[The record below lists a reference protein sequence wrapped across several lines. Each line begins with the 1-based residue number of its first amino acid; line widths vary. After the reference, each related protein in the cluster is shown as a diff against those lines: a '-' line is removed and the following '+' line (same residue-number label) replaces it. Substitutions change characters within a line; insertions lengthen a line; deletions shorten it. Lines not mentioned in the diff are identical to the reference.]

1 MVTINA
7 VMIELPF
14 PDDEEEV
21 VLATTRTRRPN
32 P

>member
-21 VLATTRTRRPN
+21 VLATRRPN

>member
-7 VMIELPF
+7 AMIELPF

-21 VLATTRTRRPN
+21 VLATRSRPN